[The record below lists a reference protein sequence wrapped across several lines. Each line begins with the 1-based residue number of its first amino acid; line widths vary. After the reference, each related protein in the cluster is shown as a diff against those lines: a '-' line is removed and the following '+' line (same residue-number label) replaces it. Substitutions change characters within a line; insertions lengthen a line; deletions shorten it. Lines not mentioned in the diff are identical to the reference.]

1 MHAHCLT
8 YLLLALPLF
17 CVGGVVAPEDLPRHQ
32 AMWLAILDACR
43 AANLTPKD
51 FCAYTRISQQRYSQ
65 MERGEGHILSLT
77 RLMLLPD
84 EFWYALLPSL
94 AFIVT
99 RRRVSE
105 IRQANQQ
112 ERKRA

>member
-1 MHAHCLT
+1 MLI
-8 YLLLALPLF
+8 YFLLALPLF
-17 CVGGVVAPEDLPRHQ
+17 CVGGVVAPDDRPRHQ

-43 AANLTPKD
+43 AAELTPKD
-51 FCAYTRISQQRYSQ
+51 FCVYTRISQQRYSQ
-65 MERGEGHILSLT
+65 MECGQSHILSLT

-84 EFWYALLPSL
+84 TFWYALLPSL
-94 AFIVT
+94 AWIIT

-105 IRQANQQ
+105 IRQANDQ

>member
-1 MHAHCLT
+1 MFTHLVT
-8 YLLLALPLF
+8 YGLLALPLL
-17 CVGGVVAPEDLPRHQ
+17 CIGGVVAPEDLPRHQ
-32 AMWLAILDACR
+32 AMWLAICDACR
-43 AANLTPKD
+43 AAKLTPKD
-51 FCAYTRISQQRYSQ
+51 FCAFTRISQQRYSQ
-65 MERGEGHILSLT
+65 MECGQTHILSLT

-94 AFIVT
+94 AWIVT
-99 RRRVSE
+99 RRRVAE

>member
-1 MHAHCLT
+1 MLPHVIT

-32 AMWLAILDACR
+32 SMWLAILDACR
-43 AANLTPKD
+43 AAKLTPKD
-51 FCAYTRISQQRYSQ
+51 FCAHTRISQQRYSQ
-65 MERGEGHILSLT
+65 MECGQAHILSLT

-94 AFIVT
+94 AWIIT
-99 RRRVSE
+99 RRRVAD

-112 ERKRA
+112 KRSA